1 MSKGQKEVWWAKQEN
16 YRIDCIWIDFKM
28 IGPVFFKHILSCMK
42 VSLRKL
48 GIIF

>member
-1 MSKGQKEVWWAKQEN
+1 MSKRQKRCGGQEN
-16 YRIDCIWIDFKM
+16 YRVDCIWIDFKM

>member
-1 MSKGQKEVWWAKQEN
+1 MSKGQKRGGGQEN
-16 YRIDCIWIDFKM
+16 YRVDCIWIDFKM